1 MSEDY
6 GAEFITLTD
15 DEGNEF
21 ELEYLDTVEYKGN
34 LYMAF
39 FPTLEEG
46 QDEDSEDFGLIILR
60 SVPGVGE
67 DEDSL
72 ESVDDEK
79 ELDAVY
85 DLFME
90 SLFMDE
96 DEDGNNE

>member
-34 LYMAF
+34 IYMAF

-60 SVPGVGE
+60 SVPGVNGE
-67 DEDSL
+67 DDSL

-90 SLFMDE
+90 SLFDDE
-96 DEDGNNE
+96 DEDSED

>member
-34 LYMAF
+34 IYMAF
-39 FPTLEEG
+39 FPTVEEG
-46 QDEDSEDFGLIILR
+46 QDDDSEDFGLIILR
-60 SVPGVGE
+60 SVPGVG
-67 DEDSL
+67 DEDDSL
-72 ESVDDEK
+72 QTVDDEK
-79 ELDAVY
+79 ELNAVY

-90 SLFMDE
+90 SLFDDE
-96 DEDGNNE
+96 DDEED